1 MDRDEH
7 ELAFAGVARQ
17 AELVRRGDVSSIE
30 LVELYLERIG
40 RLEPELN
47 AFRTVMA
54 ERALADAR
62 QADAR
67 RGAGGER
74 PLLGVPIA
82 VKDTEDVGGEV
93 TGWGTAAHG
102 GPAERDNDLVMRLR
116 GAGAVVVGKTNLPE
130 LAIMGATEGP
140 AFGVTRNPW
149 DPDRTPGGSS
159 GGSGAAVAAGLCA
172 AATASDG
179 AGSIRIPASC
189 CGLVGLKSQRDRVP
203 LGALAGHWYGLS
215 VAGFL
220 TRTVEDTALLLDV
233 AAERTPEKP
242 FAEAAR
248 DEPRNLRIAFSF
260 KAAVQPA
267 HVNKEVRASLQ
278 RVAEALTRLGHD
290 VTESDP
296 HFGRAQDAAVARYLV
311 GIAEDADRMPRP
323 ERLQRRTRGFAR
335 LGRLVPRP
343 LLDKA
348 LRDEARHSARIN
360 ELFRDHDVLLTPT
373 CARPPV
379 KAAQW
384 EGLGALRT
392 LLEMTA
398 AYPFT
403 AIWNMTGQ
411 PALSIPAPPS
421 ADGLPVVA
429 QLIGPP
435 DGEGRLLALAAQ
447 LERELGWPALRPPL
461 A

>member
-1 MDRDEH
+1 
-7 ELAFAGVARQ
+7 
-17 AELVRRGDVSSIE
+17 
-30 LVELYLERIG
+30 
-40 RLEPELN
+40 
-47 AFRTVMA
+47 MA

-102 GPAERDNDLVMRLR
+102 VAAQRDNDLVMRLR
-116 GAGAVVVGKTNLPE
+116 GAGTVVIGKTNLPE
-130 LAIMGATEGP
+130 LAIIGATEGP

-159 GGSGAAVAAGLCA
+159 GGSGAAVSAGLCA

-189 CGLVGLKSQRDRVP
+189 CGLVGMKPQRDRVS

-220 TRTVEDTALLLDV
+220 TRGVLDTALLLDV
-233 AAERTPEKP
+233 AAGNKPEKP
-242 FAEAAR
+242 FAEAVR
-248 DEPRNLRIAFSF
+248 DEPNQLRIALSF

-267 HVNKEVRASLQ
+267 HVNKAVRASLH

-311 GIAEDADRMPRP
+311 GIA
-323 ERLQRRTRGFAR
+323 
-335 LGRLVPRP
+335 
-343 LLDKA
+343 
-348 LRDEARHSARIN
+348 
-360 ELFRDHDVLLTPT
+360 
-373 CARPPV
+373 
-379 KAAQW
+379 
-384 EGLGALRT
+384 
-392 LLEMTA
+392 
-398 AYPFT
+398 
-403 AIWNMTGQ
+403 
-411 PALSIPAPPS
+411 
-421 ADGLPVVA
+421 
-429 QLIGPP
+429 
-435 DGEGRLLALAAQ
+435 
-447 LERELGWPALRPPL
+447 
-461 A
+461 

>member
-1 MDRDEH
+1 MDRD

-17 AELVRRGDVSSIE
+17 AELVRRGDVSSTE

-159 GGSGAAVAAGLCA
+159 GGSGAAVSAGLCA

-189 CGLVGLKSQRDRVP
+189 CGLVGMKPQRHRISLSP
-203 LGALAGHWYGLS
+203 REGAWHDMT
-215 VAGFL
+215 VNGFL
-220 TRTVEDTALLLDV
+220 TRGVLDTALL
-233 AAERTPEKP
+233 
-242 FAEAAR
+242 
-248 DEPRNLRIAFSF
+248 
-260 KAAVQPA
+260 
-267 HVNKEVRASLQ
+267 
-278 RVAEALTRLGHD
+278 
-290 VTESDP
+290 
-296 HFGRAQDAAVARYLV
+296 
-311 GIAEDADRMPRP
+311 
-323 ERLQRRTRGFAR
+323 
-335 LGRLVPRP
+335 
-343 LLDKA
+343 
-348 LRDEARHSARIN
+348 
-360 ELFRDHDVLLTPT
+360 
-373 CARPPV
+373 
-379 KAAQW
+379 
-384 EGLGALRT
+384 
-392 LLEMTA
+392 
-398 AYPFT
+398 
-403 AIWNMTGQ
+403 
-411 PALSIPAPPS
+411 
-421 ADGLPVVA
+421 
-429 QLIGPP
+429 
-435 DGEGRLLALAAQ
+435 
-447 LERELGWPALRPPL
+447 
-461 A
+461 

>member
-1 MDRDEH
+1 MDRDK
-7 ELAFAGVARQ
+7 LAFAGVARQ
-17 AELVRRGDVSSIE
+17 AELVRGGEVSSTE
-30 LVELYLERIG
+30 LVELYLDRIG

-130 LAIMGATEGP
+130 LAIIGATEGP

-189 CGLVGLKSQRDRVP
+189 CGLVGLKPQRDRVA
-203 LGALAGHWYGLS
+203 LGAMAGHWYGLS

-248 DEPRNLRIAFSF
+248 DEPRNLRIALSF

-296 HFGRAQDAAVARYLV
+296 HFGRAQDAAVARYLA
-311 GIAEDADRMPRP
+311 GIAEDAERMPRP

-343 LLDKA
+343 LLAKA

-392 LLEMTA
+392 VLEMAA

-421 ADGLPVVA
+421 ADGLPVGA